1 MTITWYGR
9 LIRKIVKRLL
19 YSMLCFRDGF
29 LVLLGRTKSYV
40 RFTIEAD
47 PPSVFYNFRVN
58 PDCIDELEEYLNLP
72 PGFTLEK
79 MRFLP
84 GDEPDYYIS
93 LNVYRVTG
101 ITNAVRAEWSVF
113 VWNSE
118 EETDVVRYMVVEA
131 QSSTLT
137 IDPVHIFERPRK
149 VEQSFRNNLLQTH
162 VKSFEKAY
170 FKASC
175 TVPPEDKLTYA
186 YASREWLKAIDLIYW
201 PNGIGDR
208 TYYDGAMACSD
219 IMLIPPESVKIK
231 DTTVWSR
238 FIDPVPDSVIMFP
251 DAIEYVMSPWWNL

>member
-9 LIRKIVKRLL
+9 LVRKIVKRLL
-19 YSMLCFRDGF
+19 YSMLCFREGF
-29 LVLLGRTKSYV
+29 LVIMGMTKSYV
-40 RFTIEAD
+40 RFTVEAD

-58 PDCIDELEEYLNLP
+58 PDCVDELEECLNLP

-93 LNVYRVTG
+93 LNVYRVSG

-118 EETDVVRYMVVEA
+118 EEADIVRYMVVEA
-131 QSSTLT
+131 QSTT
-137 IDPVHIFERPRK
+137 ITMDPIHIFERPRK
-149 VEQSFRNNLLQTH
+149 VEQSFKNNILNTY
-162 VKSFEKAY
+162 VKSFDKTY

-175 TVPPEDKLTYA
+175 AVPLENTLPIA
-186 YASREWLKAIDLIYW
+186 YASKEWLKAIDLIYW

-208 TYYDGAMACSD
+208 TYYDGAMACAD
-219 IMLIPPESVKIK
+219 IMVIPPESVKIK
-231 DTTVWSR
+231 DTTAWSR
-238 FIDPVPDSVIMFP
+238 FIDPVPDSVLLFP
-251 DAIEYVMSPWWNL
+251 DAIEFVMSPWWNL